1 MNTNDI
7 NKLGKE
13 LELYNSVSY
22 IGKGFPIFLPRGA
35 KIVKIIRD
43 YIESEEEK
51 AGYSI
56 LRTPSVSRAEIYRI
70 EDRLESQKDEMFII
84 KSQDEEDNSIVLRPY
99 SMPFHCSVYSLK
111 QHSYKELPVKFSETS
126 TVFRNERDIKGI
138 GRTRQITMSDA
149 SIFTTHEGLTK
160 QIKESLNLQKKC
172 IDNLGLEVRYAISNW
187 DNTRKEDYIGTI
199 NEWDYAVSSMKK
211 ALEDMKIEYTEDDNA
226 RMYGPSIVAYIGRQE
241 LSRVQIDFE
250 IVHRFDLKYVNS
262 ENEEVFLIYIHRTS
276 IGSYERLL
284 EILIEKYQGEFPLW
298 IAPVQVQI
306 ISAGEE
312 FDDYVKEIKDRMIRE
327 NIRVE
332 EDKSDNNIQSKEYR
346 AVDLKVP
353 YIVKIGKKQYNDK
366 SVEVRSNV
374 GTREMKLDDLINE
387 IKNKSAMK

>member
-7 NKLGKE
+7 NKLGKK

-262 ENEEVFLIYIHRTS
+262 ENEEVFPIYIHRTS

-374 GTREMKLDDLINE
+374 GTREMELDDLINE

>member
-149 SIFTTHEGLTK
+149 SIFTTREGLTK

-262 ENEEVFLIYIHRTS
+262 ENEEVFSIYIHRTS

-374 GTREMKLDDLINE
+374 GTREMELDDLINE

>member
-7 NKLGKE
+7 NKLGKK

-262 ENEEVFLIYIHRTS
+262 ENEEAFPIYIHRTS

-374 GTREMKLDDLINE
+374 GTREMELDDLINE

>member
-262 ENEEVFLIYIHRTS
+262 ENEEVFPIYIYRTS

-374 GTREMKLDDLINE
+374 GTREMELDDLINE

>member
-1 MNTNDI
+1 
-7 NKLGKE
+7 
-13 LELYNSVSY
+13 
-22 IGKGFPIFLPRGA
+22 
-35 KIVKIIRD
+35 
-43 YIESEEEK
+43 
-51 AGYSI
+51 
-56 LRTPSVSRAEIYRI
+56 
-70 EDRLESQKDEMFII
+70 MFII

-262 ENEEVFLIYIHRTS
+262 ENEEVFPIYIHRTS

-374 GTREMKLDDLINE
+374 GTREMELDDLING

>member
-7 NKLGKE
+7 NKLGKK

-160 QIKESLNLQKKC
+160 QIKESLNLQK
-172 IDNLGLEVRYAISNW
+172 
-187 DNTRKEDYIGTI
+187 
-199 NEWDYAVSSMKK
+199 
-211 ALEDMKIEYTEDDNA
+211 
-226 RMYGPSIVAYIGRQE
+226 
-241 LSRVQIDFE
+241 
-250 IVHRFDLKYVNS
+250 
-262 ENEEVFLIYIHRTS
+262 
-276 IGSYERLL
+276 
-284 EILIEKYQGEFPLW
+284 
-298 IAPVQVQI
+298 
-306 ISAGEE
+306 
-312 FDDYVKEIKDRMIRE
+312 
-327 NIRVE
+327 
-332 EDKSDNNIQSKEYR
+332 
-346 AVDLKVP
+346 
-353 YIVKIGKKQYNDK
+353 
-366 SVEVRSNV
+366 NV
-374 GTREMKLDDLINE
+374 
-387 IKNKSAMK
+387 